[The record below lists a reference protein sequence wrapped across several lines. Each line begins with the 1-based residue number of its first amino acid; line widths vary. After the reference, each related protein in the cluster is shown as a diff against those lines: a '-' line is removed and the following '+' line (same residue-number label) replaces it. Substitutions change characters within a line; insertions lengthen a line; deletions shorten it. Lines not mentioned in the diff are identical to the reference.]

1 MKSAQAWIVSGL
13 LLALVA
19 FAAQSHAAQEAD
31 DAFKTQFQKALDG
44 GQKPEQQK
52 LVRSDARNAELW
64 IVKLAESLAN
74 QPDPGQQALFDAL
87 CATWKSL
94 VPGEFPERAS
104 KYFAGLDA
112 AKKRIRADLLQRW
125 KVAWREFETAVEK
138 KDGMGLVNGVD
149 EIDALSGAFESEGD
163 LFHASEAYRAYAQSY
178 DETLRGPAGD
188 LHRAWTGYGHA
199 LEMREK
205 LDLKDAIYDE
215 MVKRKAALT
224 ARGADK
230 KGGAAAGTPEPAP
243 NTPAK
248 QAPPPAAATT
258 IPLVFEALA
267 SCDAIQRP
275 IYGCDEIYEMWN
287 AVPLQGKGA
296 VATFNT
302 TSECPPIV
310 RSGPSDVRFD
320 TDGDKV
326 GDEKIVM
333 TGNILPIKV
342 QIGRDKEHR
351 RPWAFFAVTGA
362 QKDSYQGIEVNL
374 APDDNQ
380 YVLYTLG
387 AASVL
392 GTFGATQLRLI
403 DDSLDGLFGS
413 HPERFGTAGMSSDHY
428 EPMMD
433 SIVVGNAKRARPWSA
448 IQEIEGNF
456 YRLEVQKDGT
466 QLSVAPAG
474 VDTGIL
480 KLEFKGPLQPTYVV
494 VQGTG
499 DTKDC
504 YYDLVEGGA
513 KGVRVPVGNYELYYG
528 ELRKGKKKQM
538 QKALIIP
545 PSVNPPSWSVRKGE
559 TTSITLGAPFTFDF
573 KFETEGGKIKVKGKS
588 VCVLGAAGER
598 YERTWNCVA
607 RPEAAWRKKGQKNA
621 GGDAKMPIGDLE
633 TINNK
638 ELGWA
643 AVWFPLDVV
652 LDTKEKS
659 GAYEVQLVQKKHDL
673 FGKIESAW
681 KE

>member
-19 FAAQSHAAQEAD
+19 FAARGHAAQEAD
-31 DAFKTQFQKALDG
+31 DTFKTQFQKALDG

-52 LVRSDARNAELW
+52 LVRADARNAELW

-74 QPDPGQQALFDAL
+74 QPDPAQQAFFDGL
-87 CATWKSL
+87 CSTWKSL
-94 VPGEFPERAS
+94 FPGEFPERVT

-125 KVAWREFETAVEK
+125 KVAWRDFENAVEK
-138 KDGMGLVNGVD
+138 KDGMGLANGVD

-178 DETLRGPAGD
+178 DETLRGPSGD

-199 LEMREK
+199 IDMREK

-215 MVKRKAALT
+215 LVKRKAALT

-230 KGGAAAGTPEPAP
+230 KGGAVAGTPEPVP
-243 NTPAK
+243 NAPAK
-248 QAPPPAAATT
+248 QAPPAAATT
-258 IPLVFEALA
+258 IPLSFEVLGA
-267 SCDAIQRP
+267 CDAIPRP

-310 RSGPSDVRFD
+310 RAGASDIRFD
-320 TDGDKV
+320 TDGDKQ
-326 GDEKIVM
+326 GDEKIAM

-374 APDDNQ
+374 APDDHQ

-387 AASVL
+387 AASAL
-392 GTFGATQLRLI
+392 GTFGTTQLRLI
-403 DDSLDGLFGS
+403 DDSLDGSYGS
-413 HPERFGTAGMSSDHY
+413 HPERFGTAGMTSDHY
-428 EPMMD
+428 EPMLD

-466 QLSVAPAG
+466 QLSIAPAG
-474 VDTGIL
+474 VDTGLL
-480 KLEFKGPLQPTYVV
+480 KLEFKGPVPPTYVV
-494 VQGTG
+494 VVGSG

-513 KGVRVPVGNYELYYG
+513 KGVRVPVGNYELFYG
-528 ELRKGKKKQM
+528 EIRKGKKKQM
-538 QKALIIP
+538 QKTLIIP
-545 PSVNPPSWSVRKGE
+545 PTVSPPSWSVRKGE
-559 TTSITLGAPFTFDF
+559 TTSVTLGAPFGFDF
-573 KFETEGGKIKVKGKS
+573 KFEADAGKLKVKGKS
-588 VCVLGAAGER
+588 VCVVGSAGER
-598 YERTWNCVA
+598 YERPWNCVA
-607 RPEAAWRKKGQKNA
+607 RPEAAWRKKGQKNP

-638 ELGWA
+638 DLGWT

-652 LDTKEKS
+652 LDTKEKT
-659 GAYEVQLVQKKHDL
+659 GAFEVQLVQKKHDL